1 VTQPIHIRP
10 AAALLALTL
19 LASAIGSPV
28 DVAAQQNPT
37 GFPATCQPG
46 EVQVMLLGTYHFEGS
61 GRDAVVAPAADV
73 LTPQRQAELD
83 DLAARLARWAPEQIT
98 VEWPL
103 SYADTTTA
111 MYQRYRAAG
120 TSRDPNEVV
129 QIGFRL
135 ARRLGHP
142 TVYPIDHQMR
152 LGNDSIEALMT
163 RRPEFQRR
171 SDSLLAVMQAQSDS
185 VQRHHAADSIVRR
198 LRDANTDEGLHGGN
212 SFGMFGSYLAAGEG
226 YNLGGPQ
233 VLARWYERNIIMAH
247 NLTRVLR
254 PETRRVLVIVG
265 SGHVPPIRNVLD
277 ESPDFCPVSP
287 LPYLQ

>member
-1 VTQPIHIRP
+1 MTRPIRIRP
-10 AAALLALTL
+10 VAAALLALTVC
-19 LASAIGSPV
+19 ASAV
-28 DVAAQQNPT
+28 DAAAQQNPT

-46 EVQVMLLGTYHFEGS
+46 EVQVMLLGTFHFEGS
-61 GRDAVVAPAADV
+61 GRDEVVAPAADV

-83 DLAARLARWAPEQIT
+83 DLAARLARWAPEQIA
-98 VEWPL
+98 VEWTP
-103 SYADTTTA
+103 SFADTANA

-129 QIGFRL
+129 QVGFRL

-142 TVYPIDHQMR
+142 AVHPIDHQMR
-152 LGNDSIEALMT
+152 LGNDSIEALLA
-163 RRPEFQRR
+163 RRPELQRR

-185 VQRHHAADSIVRR
+185 VQRHHSADSIVRR

-212 SFGMFGSYLAAGEG
+212 SFGMFGSYLVAGEG
-226 YNLGGPQ
+226 GNVGGPQ

-254 PETRRVLVIVG
+254 PETRRVLVLVG

-287 LPYLQ
+287 LPYLR